1 MKREYDFF
9 RGERGKFYC
18 RDAKLNLPSP
28 ALKPDWAGVEGEIAD
43 FIVRETE
50 KTVDAYSRQPHLV
63 TEHANHEHD
72 TAHGGYAHRQLFELV
87 QNSADALVSA
97 GGGQSILVRLTEDYL
112 YCADDGRAIDAAG
125 VAALMFSHMSSKRNT
140 SEIGRFGLG
149 FKSVL
154 GVTHAP
160 EFYSRS
166 GSFRFDG
173 DRAAER
179 IAKVAP
185 TDRYPI
191 LRLPVPVDVH
201 EAARD
206 DEDLYEL
213 TTWATNIV
221 RLPLAPGACD
231 DLAQQMR
238 EFPAEFLLFVDHV
251 RYLTLES
258 DDLSRDLVLDKR
270 DGELVLSTGERRSRW
285 KCFKTTHELSAHAQ
299 SDRRSLD
306 DSGDVPIW
314 WAAPLDRL
322 NEPGYFWHFF
332 PTKTAS
338 LLAGILNAP
347 WKTNED
353 RQNLLPGPYNDELID
368 AAASL
373 VATHLPELAAEPDPA
388 LHLDAL
394 PRRHEAGDTEQSE
407 RLRARIDEELCE
419 CPVVPDQTG
428 RLCQVQ
434 NLSYAPEALT
444 ARRLDEAPLKRWA
457 SVDRRPTEWL
467 HHSALT
473 RDRVAK
479 IDRLFVRSPSRSS
492 GPFALFMASPSR
504 SGAPRASMAK
514 WLEALVAGTRDDNAV
529 AASRAALQVAA
540 SIPEEKRWNEG
551 LGDILLTQSGD
562 WCEPDPD
569 VVFLPASFDGAQS
582 DSVLLA
588 HAALVA
594 DEDTAKALS
603 ELGIEPISPEIQF
616 RQVVDS
622 ALLALYASDSE
633 DSIWTEFWLASR
645 AVGADEVHAIAMA
658 KSPSSGAWI
667 RARTRSGRW
676 GALSSVLLP
685 GAILPPDGSHDPDV
699 RIDTDFHADD
709 VALLRRLGATDSPRE
724 GHELKDDPLYRSFLS
739 ECRTKFIDRDLPRNP
754 HEYRL
759 VFECTTSSG
768 PLEVLKLL
776 SDESRARYTDAL
788 LSLEDTYATWTMSH
802 ETQDI
807 YPPLACESPA
817 IAALRQYGR
826 IRCAGGIAPI
836 RDALGSHPANPAALS
851 ALLSHRMSHRI
862 KEAFDLSEPAVEP
875 LGEEDPIPLTDVW
888 PGLAP
893 RLSEQ
898 ARTCLLI
905 RCQQLGANASG
916 RSCAHVGSNTYLVST
931 GDEYRDLH
939 LVSLELGLDL
949 ADHERRA
956 ILRYV
961 TPQQVLAERA
971 AIRQLPTDA
980 ERLLHA
986 VGENALK
993 TGLPDSL
1000 VAVLESRPA
1009 PLTGIQLAEAAIA
1022 TYHTSALKQ
1031 FRWALKRLAPPGQWA
1046 GSARAVEFVQSLGFS
1061 AEWAGQRG
1069 ARRAPYLEV
1078 DAPFS
1083 LPPLHGYQKF
1093 IVAKVRDMLCNG
1105 HSTHDGRRGM
1115 ISLPT
1120 GSGKTRVAVQ
1130 AIVEAIRH
1138 GFIGG
1143 VLWVADRDELCE
1155 QAVEAWQ
1162 QVWSGVGAEGRR
1174 LRISRMWA
1182 GQPRPLPASELH
1194 VIVATIQTLNAKLS
1208 RQPDAYTF
1216 LSDFRL
1222 VVFDE
1227 AHRSVAP
1234 TYTSV
1239 MQEIGLTRWQRQEE
1253 PFLLGLT
1260 ATPYRGH
1267 DAAETARLVR
1277 RYGSKRFD
1285 AGAFDTN
1292 DSVGVVQELQR
1303 MRVIARADH
1312 MIIEGGD
1319 FSLNPDELSQLE
1331 KMPHPAWLP
1340 RSMEDRIA
1348 ADAARTE
1355 HIVDAYKAN
1364 VDQSWPTLVFAT
1376 SVEHAQT
1383 VAALLNA
1390 GGVSARAVSGSTET
1404 AVRRDVVEMFR
1415 AGRVDVLVNY
1425 GVFREGFDAPR
1436 TRVIIVARPVY
1447 SPNLYFQM
1455 IGRGLRG
1462 SENGG
1467 NDRCLI
1473 VSVRDNIDNFNRQ
1486 LAFSDL
1492 DWLWGSP

>member
-1 MKREYDFF
+1 MKQEYDFS

-18 RDAKLNLPSP
+18 REAKLKLPSP
-28 ALKPDWAGVEGEIAD
+28 AVKPDWAGVEGEIVD

-50 KTVDAYSRQPHLV
+50 KTVDAYSKQPHLV

-87 QNSADALVSA
+87 QNSADALVNS
-97 GGGQSILVRLTEDYL
+97 GDGQSILVRLTGDHL

-166 GSFRFDG
+166 GSFRFDR

-185 TDRYPI
+185 ADRYPI

-201 EAARD
+201 EAARN

-221 RLPLAPGACD
+221 RLPLEPGARD
-231 DLAQQMR
+231 DLAEQMQ
-238 EFPAEFLLFVDHV
+238 EFPPEFLLFVDHV

-270 DGELVLSTGERRSRW
+270 SGELVLSTGERRSRW
-285 KCFKTTHELSAHAQ
+285 KCFKTTHELSACAQ
-299 SDRRSLD
+299 ADRRSLD

-314 WAAPLDRL
+314 WAAPLDGL

-368 AAASL
+368 AAANL
-373 VATHLPELAAEPDPA
+373 VATHLPELAAEHDPA

-407 RLRARIDEELCE
+407 RLRAGVDEELRE
-419 CPVVPDQTG
+419 QPVAPDQTG
-428 RLCQVQ
+428 RLYRVQ
-434 NLSYAPEALT
+434 HLSYAPEALT
-444 ARRLDEAPLKRWA
+444 ARRLDETSLDRWA
-457 SVDRRPTEWL
+457 SFERRPTEWL

-473 RDRVAK
+473 RDRIAK
-479 IDRLFVRSPSRSS
+479 IDRLFPRLSW
-492 GPFALFMASPSR
+492 R

-514 WLEALVAGTRDDNAV
+514 WLEALVDGADTEDAV

-540 SIPEEKRWNEG
+540 AIPEEKRRRET

-562 WCEPDPD
+562 WYEPDPD
-569 VVFLPASFDGAQS
+569 TVFLPAPFDSTQS
-582 DSVLLA
+582 DGTQLV
-588 HAALVA
+588 HAELVA

-603 ELGIEPISPEIQF
+603 ALGIKPVSPESRF
-616 RQVVDS
+616 RAVAQ
-622 ALLALYASDSE
+622 ALLTRHTGDPDDS
-633 DSIWTEFWLASR
+633 SWNEFWSATR
-645 AVGADEVHAIAMA
+645 AVGTNNAHAIIVEVEREHR
-658 KSPSSGAWI
+658 KRWNWLSSPVAPI
-667 RARTRSGRW
+667 RGRTRSGRW

-685 GAILPPDGSHDPDV
+685 GTILPPDDTHDPDV
-699 RIDTDFHADD
+699 RINTDFHAAD
-709 VALLRRLGATDSPRE
+709 VALLRRLGATDCPRE
-724 GHELKDDPLYRSFLS
+724 DQELKDDSLYRSFRT
-739 ECRTKFIDRDLPRNP
+739 ECRTRFINRDLPRNP
-754 HEYRL
+754 RQDSL
-759 VFECTTSSG
+759 VFGCTTGSG
-768 PLEVLKLL
+768 PLEVLTLL
-776 SDESRARYTDAL
+776 SDEGKARYTDAL
-788 LSLEDTYATWTMSH
+788 LSLEATYVEWTMRH
-802 ETQDI
+802 DTQGI
-807 YPPLACESPA
+807 YPPLTCESPA
-817 IAALRQYGR
+817 IAALRRYGR
-826 IRCAGGIAPI
+826 IRCAGKILPLS
-836 RDALGSHPANPAALS
+836 DALGPRPASPTALS
-851 ALLSHRMSHRI
+851 ALLSHRMAHRI
-862 KEAFDLSEPAVEP
+862 KEAFDVLEPVVEP
-875 LGEEDPIPLTDVW
+875 LGEEDPVPLIDVW

-893 RLSEQ
+893 RLSGQ
-898 ARTCLLI
+898 ARTCHLI
-905 RCQQLGANASG
+905 RCQQLGAGASE
-916 RSCAHVGSNTYLVST
+916 RACVRVDSSVYLAGT
-931 GDEYRDLH
+931 GDESRDLH
-939 LVSLELGLDL
+939 LVSRELGLDL
-949 ADHERRA
+949 EVREFRA

-971 AIRQLPTDA
+971 AIRQLSTDA

-986 VGENALK
+986 VGESALRA
-993 TGLPDSL
+993 GLPDSL
-1000 VAVLESRPA
+1000 VAALESRSTH
-1009 PLTGIQLAEAAIA
+1009 LTGIKLAEAAIA

-1031 FRWALKRLAPPGQWA
+1031 YRGALERLAPPGRWA

-1061 AEWAGQRG
+1061 AEWAGQRD

-1078 DAPFS
+1078 DGPFS
-1083 LPPLHGYQKF
+1083 LPPLHPYQRL

-1105 HSTHDGRRGM
+1105 HPVNGKRRGM

-1138 GFIGG
+1138 GFTGG

-1155 QAVEAWQ
+1155 QAVEAWR
-1162 QVWSGVGAEGRR
+1162 QVWSGVGAEGKR

-1182 GQPRPLPASELH
+1182 GQPRPLPESELH

-1208 RQPDAYTF
+1208 RQPDAYAF
-1216 LSDFRL
+1216 LSDFKL

-1239 MQEIGLTRWQRQEE
+1239 MQEIGLTRWQRDEE
-1253 PFLLGLT
+1253 PFLIGLT

-1267 DAAETARLVR
+1267 DETETARLVR
-1277 RYGSKRFD
+1277 RYGSNRLD
-1285 AGAFDTN
+1285 AGAFATA
-1292 DSVGVVQELQR
+1292 DSVGVVHELQK
-1303 MRVIARADH
+1303 MEVIARAEH
-1312 MIIEGGD
+1312 LTIEGGD
-1319 FSLNPDELSQLE
+1319 FSLNPAELSQLE
-1331 KMPHPAWLP
+1331 EMPHPAWLP

-1348 ADAARTE
+1348 ADAVRTE
-1355 HIVDAYKAN
+1355 RIVDAYRASIAP
-1364 VDQSWPTLVFAT
+1364 DWPTLIFAT

-1383 VAALLNA
+1383 VAGLLNA
-1390 GGVSARAVSGSTET
+1390 SDVTARAVSGSTET
-1404 AVRRDVVEMFR
+1404 VVRRDVVEMFR
-1415 AGRVDVLVNY
+1415 ARRINVLVNY

-1436 TRVIIVARPVY
+1436 TRAIIVARPVY

-1462 SENGG
+1462 PKNGG

-1473 VSVRDNIDNFNRQ
+1473 VDVRDNIENFNRQ

>member
-1 MKREYDFF
+1 MKRGYDFS

-28 ALKPDWAGVEGEIAD
+28 ALKPDWAGVEGEIVD

-50 KTVDAYSRQPHLV
+50 KTVDAYERQPHLV

-72 TAHGGYAHRQLFELV
+72 TARGGYAHRQLFELV
-87 QNSADALVSA
+87 QNSADALVNS
-97 GGGQSILVRLTEDYL
+97 GDGQSILVRLTGDHL
-112 YCADDGRAIDAAG
+112 YCADDGRTIDAAG

-154 GVTHAP
+154 GVTHTP

-179 IAKVAP
+179 IAKVASA
-185 TDRYPI
+185 DRYPI

-201 EAARD
+201 EAARN

-221 RLPLAPGACD
+221 RLPLDPGARD
-231 DLAQQMR
+231 DLAEQMR

-251 RYLTLES
+251 RYLTFES

-270 DGELVLSTGERRSRW
+270 GGELVLSTGERRSRW
-285 KCFKTTHELSAHAQ
+285 KCFKTTHELSAPAQ
-299 SDRRSLD
+299 ADRRSLD

-314 WAAPLDRL
+314 WAAPLDGL
-322 NEPGYFWHFF
+322 NESGYFWHFF

-373 VATHLPELAAEPDPA
+373 VATHLPELATEHDPA

-407 RLRARIDEELCE
+407 RLRARVDEELRE
-419 CPVVPDQTG
+419 QPVAPDQTG

-434 NLSYAPEALT
+434 HLSYAPEALT
-444 ARRLDEAPLKRWA
+444 ARRLDEASLERWA
-457 SVDRRPTEWL
+457 SFDRRPTEWL

-473 RDRVAK
+473 RDRIAK
-479 IDRLFVRSPSRSS
+479 IDRLFPQLSW
-492 GPFALFMASPSR
+492 R

-514 WLEALVAGTRDDNAV
+514 WLEALVDGACRDDAV
-529 AASRAALQVAA
+529 AASQAALQVAA
-540 SIPEEKRWNEG
+540 AIPEEKRSRET
-551 LGDILLTQSGD
+551 LGNVLLTQSGD

-569 VVFLPASFDGAQS
+569 TVFLPASFNGAQS
-582 DSVLLA
+582 DGTQLV
-588 HAALVA
+588 HAKLVA

-603 ELGIEPISPEIQF
+603 TLGIKPISPESRF
-616 RQVVDS
+616 RVVTR
-622 ALLALYASDSE
+622 ALLTPHTDDPDDS
-633 DSIWTEFWLASR
+633 SWNEFWSAAR
-645 AVGADEVHAIAMA
+645 AVGTEKAHSIIVEVERERRNRWNWMS
-658 KSPSSGAWI
+658 SPVAPI

-685 GAILPPDGSHDPDV
+685 GAILPSDGNHDSGV
-699 RIDTDFHADD
+699 RIDTDVHAAD

-724 GHELKDDPLYRSFLS
+724 GQELKDDPLYQSFRS
-739 ECRTKFIDRDLPRNP
+739 ECRTRFISRDLPRNP

-759 VFECTTSSG
+759 VFDCTTGSG

-776 SDESRARYTDAL
+776 SDEGRAGYTDSL
-788 LSLEDTYATWTMSH
+788 LSLETTYDEWTMRH
-802 ETQDI
+802 ETQGI

-826 IRCAGGIAPI
+826 IRCAGGIIPI
-836 RDALGSHPANPAALS
+836 RDALGPHPANPAALS
-851 ALLSHRMSHRI
+851 ALLSHRMAHRI
-862 KEAFDLSEPAVEP
+862 KEVFDLSEPVVET
-875 LGEEDPIPLTDVW
+875 LGEEDPVPLTDVW

-893 RLSEQ
+893 RLSGQ
-898 ARTCLLI
+898 ARTCHLI
-905 RCQQLGANASG
+905 RCQQLGAAGASG
-916 RSCAHVGSNTYLVST
+916 RACVRVDSSIYLAGT
-931 GDEYRDLH
+931 GDEHRDLH
-939 LVSLELGLDL
+939 LVSRELGLDL
-949 ADHERRA
+949 EDHELQA

-971 AIRQLPTDA
+971 AIRQLPTNA

-986 VGENALK
+986 VGDNALRA
-993 TGLPDSL
+993 GLPDSL
-1000 VAVLESRPA
+1000 VAVLESRST
-1009 PLTGIQLAEAAIA
+1009 PLTGTKLAEAAIA

-1031 FRWALKRLAPPGQWA
+1031 YRWALERLAPPERWA

-1069 ARRAPYLEV
+1069 ARRTPYLEV
-1078 DAPFS
+1078 DGPFS
-1083 LPPLHGYQKF
+1083 LPPLHAYQRL

-1105 HSTHDGRRGM
+1105 LSVNGERRGM

-1130 AIVEAIRH
+1130 AIVEAICH
-1138 GFIGG
+1138 GFAGG

-1155 QAVEAWQ
+1155 QAVEAWR
-1162 QVWSGVGAEGRR
+1162 QVWSGVGAEGKR

-1208 RQPDAYTF
+1208 RQPDAYAF
-1216 LSDFRL
+1216 LSDFKL

-1239 MQEIGLTRWQRQEE
+1239 MQEIGLTRWQRDEE
-1253 PFLLGLT
+1253 PFLIGLT
-1260 ATPYRGH
+1260 ATPYRRH
-1267 DAAETARLVR
+1267 DETETARLVR
-1277 RYGSKRFD
+1277 RYGSNRFD
-1285 AGAFDTN
+1285 AGAFATT
-1292 DSVGVVQELQR
+1292 DSVGVVHELQK
-1303 MRVIARADH
+1303 MEVIARADH
-1312 MIIEGGD
+1312 MTIEGGD
-1319 FSLNPDELSQLE
+1319 FLLNPDELSQLE
-1331 KMPHPAWLP
+1331 EMPHPAWLP

-1348 ADAARTE
+1348 ADAVRTE
-1355 HIVDAYKAN
+1355 RIVDAYRASIAP
-1364 VDQSWPTLVFAT
+1364 DWPTLIFAT

-1383 VAALLNA
+1383 VAGLLNA
-1390 GGVSARAVSGSTET
+1390 SDVTARAVSGSTET
-1404 AVRRDVVEMFR
+1404 TVRRDVVEMFR
-1415 AGRVDVLVNY
+1415 AERINVLVNY

-1436 TRVIIVARPVY
+1436 TRAIIVARPVY

-1462 SENGG
+1462 LKNGG

-1473 VSVRDNIDNFNRQ
+1473 VNVRDNIENFNRQ

-1492 DWLWGSP
+1492 DWLWGNP